1 MRPFNL
7 IVIANP
13 NDRHLAVLEQLP
25 DSTTI
30 TVGKTMEAF
39 TNAAEEAD
47 VILNCMGVGGTLR
60 ELWPTAKN
68 VKWVHSLSAGVESVL
83 FPELIESKV
92 PVTNS
97 RGVFKDS
104 LGEFAVASILYF
116 AKDLR
121 RMMRNQMAQRWEQF
135 DVEMI
140 DRQTVGIVGYG
151 EIGKAAATRA
161 RALGMK
167 VLATRRRPDQM
178 KDDPIVSR
186 AYQVEDR
193 AELMAASD
201 YIVVATPLTPET
213 RGIVAEKELRAMK
226 NTGVIINLGRGP
238 TIDEPSLIRAL
249 QEGWIRGAALDVFDV
264 EPLPPGH
271 PFWTLENVLL
281 SPHCAD
287 HTSDWL
293 ESAMRF
299 FVGNFERFVEGA
311 PLQNLVDKRA
321 GY

>member
-1 MRPFNL
+1 MRPLNL
-7 IVIANP
+7 LVISNP
-13 NDRHLAVLEQLP
+13 NDRHLAVLEELP
-25 DSTTI
+25 DSTRI

-39 TNAAEEAD
+39 TDAAAD
-47 VILNCMGVGGTLR
+47 AHVILNCMGVGETLK
-60 ELWPTAKN
+60 ELWPVAKK
-68 VKWVHSLSAGVESVL
+68 VQWVHSLSAGVESVL
-83 FPELIESKV
+83 FPELIQSPI

-121 RMMRNQMAQRWEQF
+121 RMIRNQMAQKWEQF

-151 EIGKAAATRA
+151 EIGKAAAVRA
-161 RALGMK
+161 HALGMK
-167 VLATRRRPDQM
+167 VLATRRRPELI
-178 KDDPIVSR
+178 KDDPVVSE
-186 AYQVEDR
+186 AYSVEDR

-201 YIVVATPLTPET
+201 YVVVATPLTPET
-213 RGIVAEKELRAMK
+213 RGIVGEKELRAMK
-226 NTGVIINLGRGP
+226 KTGVIINVGRGP
-238 TIDEPSLIRAL
+238 AIDEPSLIRAL

-264 EPLPPGH
+264 EPLPAGH
-271 PFWTLENVLL
+271 PFWSMENVLV

-293 ESAMRF
+293 ETAMKF
-299 FVGNFERFVEGA
+299 FVGNFERFRNGQ
-311 PLQNLVDKRA
+311 PLQNLVDKQA